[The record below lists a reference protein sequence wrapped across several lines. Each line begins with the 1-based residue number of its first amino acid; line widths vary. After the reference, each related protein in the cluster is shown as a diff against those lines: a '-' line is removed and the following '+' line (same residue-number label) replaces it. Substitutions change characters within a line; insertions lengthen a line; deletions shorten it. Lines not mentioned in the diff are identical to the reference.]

1 MVDLIEF
8 VQNAVMF
15 FVTGMAFIGEIIKAE
30 YIVEM
35 R

>member
-1 MVDLIEF
+1 MAGLIGF
-8 VQNAVMF
+8 VQNAAML
-15 FVTGMAFIGEIIKAE
+15 FVIGMAFIGETIKAE